1 MDHIMNI
8 LIAHPNPSSLEASRE
23 ILLSA
28 HADYNI
34 EGATRLGQV
43 EEKMSKNEF
52 DVLLIDCDLE
62 KGNSS
67 YLFAALKKY
76 TLNCAIILTIPE
88 EEEELAKRA
97 RDIGIYDTVKKSEG
111 YLTTLIE
118 TIESA
123 AKFIKSDQ
131 FRTEASK
138 IVTKKNREAEKVES
152 ERSGGVGYFIC
163 DRRGRFLSANKIVQ
177 NLSRYSEEELLE
189 LLLTDLISD
198 EDKEGFFRRILED
211 TQQSTNI
218 TFTTSLID
226 KVGENHPVE
235 MRLRTLR
242 DNNGRGQ
249 IIGFRGNVIQIEEA
263 IEAESHKAHI
273 DQHNMINELIDVIRL
288 SYSEPLPVLLN
299 RTAEIICQIFGFRR
313 STIALLD
320 RRRHVF
326 VKQAMVGFSDSKD
339 GSIEKRAVEVPQD
352 VIDRVFSDRFNIKV
366 IYHSQDQRG
375 TRGYLSA
382 GILERRTQ
390 KRRPESQWHKR
401 DLILINL
408 TDYNENTF
416 GYISLD
422 EPEEGMAPT
431 RSAFY
436 NLEIF
441 GKFVAMAIE
450 NYYRI
455 SMMERRNRR
464 LKQILVTS
472 NIFKLYLSLSELL
485 KEVVW
490 SVKFSLSFNLV
501 SLVLISKKSGLLETK
516 SVACDDKIK
525 LLQVKEL
532 NYDLKEF
539 GELLKDEYRRGKSY
553 LIQKE
558 EQVLRHLKR
567 IYYGI
572 ETNGRY
578 ENGWPHWA
586 MILVPIK
593 SREGKI
599 IGFLMVDDPDDMRM
613 PNSETMHILE
623 IMANQV
629 AIAID
634 NRVMY
639 VQAKE
644 NPSIVEEPINKYAS
658 TDMDSQ
664 QDYYDEEEDVDITKG
679 GLKKLVERFLR

>member
-1 MDHIMNI
+1 MNI
-8 LIAHPNPSSLEASRE
+8 LIAHSNPSSLEATRE
-23 ILLSA
+23 ILQSMR
-28 HADYNI
+28 ADYNT
-34 EGATRLGQV
+34 EGAATLSEL
-43 EEKMSKNEF
+43 EEKISQKEF
-52 DVLLIDCDLE
+52 DVLLVDHDLE
-62 KGNSS
+62 KGNNN
-67 YLFAALKKY
+67 YLFEELKKY
-76 TLNCAIILTIPE
+76 TTKCAVILTIPE
-88 EEEELAKRA
+88 NEEELARRA
-97 RDIGIYDTVKKSEG
+97 RDVGIYNTVNKTKG
-111 YLTTLIE
+111 YLTKLSDTLDRAFE
-118 TIESA
+118 YKKNKRFQA
-123 AKFIKSDQ
+123 
-131 FRTEASK
+131 EAST
-138 IVTKKNREAEKVES
+138 VANNKNGEAEKVES

-177 NLSRYSEEELLE
+177 NLSKYSEEELLE

-211 TQQSTNI
+211 SQQSANI

-226 KVGENHPVE
+226 KVGEHHPVE

-242 DNNGRGQ
+242 DDNGRGQ
-249 IIGFRGNVIQIEEA
+249 IIGFRGNVIQVPEA
-263 IEAESHKAHI
+263 MEVESHKAHI

-288 SYSEPLPVLLN
+288 SYSEPLPVLMN
-299 RTAEIICQIFGFRR
+299 RTAEIICQIFGFKR

-352 VIDRVFSDRFNIKV
+352 VIDRVFSDRFNVKV

-375 TRGYLSA
+375 TRGYLSP

-408 TDYNENTF
+408 TDYNDNTF

-422 EPEEGMAPT
+422 EPEEGLAPT

-441 GKFVAMAIE
+441 GKFVAMAVE

-532 NYDLKEF
+532 TFDLKEF

-553 LIQKE
+553 FIQKE
-558 EQVLRHLKR
+558 EPILRHLKR
-567 IYYGI
+567 IYYGV

-623 IMANQV
+623 IMANQI

-634 NRVMY
+634 NRVLY

-644 NPSIVEEPINKYAS
+644 HSAVVEEPVNNHVPL
-658 TDMDSQ
+658 DMNSQ
-664 QDYYDEEEDVDITKG
+664 QEFYDEEEDGDITKG